1 MTRAEYN
8 AGMAVDRI
16 SYVEALGKSARRA
29 SEQLATL
36 NGATKIAALGRIAD
50 AIRQHRN
57 ALLFANAQ
65 DVEAAQKADLAPA
78 LVERLKLDE
87 KRISSMADGV
97 AQIAAQTDPAGQII
111 EGYVRPNGLRIQK
124 MRVPLGVVLFFY
136 ESRPNVTSDAAALCL
151 KSGNA
156 VILRGGKEA
165 FESNRAI
172 VTIIKDALGLEGVDP
187 NAVQFVESTDRAL
200 MPDLLK
206 LDRYID
212 LVIPRGGESLI
223 RAVVKDS
230 TIPVLKHFTGNCHIY
245 IDAAT
250 EGMEQEVRDVCVNA
264 KTSYPGGAV
273 CNAVEKLLFHKD
285 AASRLLP
292 RVCADLAA
300 KGVEIRGDDAARAIY
315 PQATPAAESDWPTEY
330 LAFTIAVK
338 VVDSL
343 DAAIE
348 HINRYGSRHTDAILT
363 SDLRNAE
370 QFVKRVDSASV
381 MVNASTRFA
390 DGGEYGLGAEIGIST
405 DKLHARGP
413 MGAAD
418 LTTYKWVVTG
428 DGHIRT

>member
-1 MTRAEYN
+1 MS
-8 AGMAVDRI
+8 DWKP
-16 SYVEALGKSARRA
+16 YVEALGRSARKA
-29 SEQLATL
+29 AAQLAAL
-36 NGATKIAALGRIAD
+36 NGSAKIAALRRVAAG
-50 AIRQHRN
+50 IRQQKE
-57 ALLFANAQ
+57 ALLAANAE
-65 DVEAAQKADLAPA
+65 DITAAQKADLAPA
-78 LVERLKLDE
+78 LVERLKLNE
-87 KRISSMADGV
+87 KRINSMADGV
-97 AQIAAQTDPAGQII
+97 DQIAGQTDPVGQIL

-124 MRVPLGVVLFFY
+124 RRVPLGVVLFFY
-136 ESRPNVTSDAAALCL
+136 ESRPNVTSDAAALCI

-165 FESNRAI
+165 FHSNRAI
-172 VTIIKDALGLEGVDP
+172 ANIISDALKQENIDP
-187 NAVQFVESTDRAL
+187 AAVQLVDSTDRTL
-200 MPDLLK
+200 VPELLK

-250 EGMEQEVRDVCVNA
+250 TGMEKKVREVCVNA

-285 AASRLLP
+285 AATRLLP
-292 RVCADLAA
+292 LVCADLAA
-300 KGVEIRGDDAARAIY
+300 KGVEIRGDERTRSLY
-315 PQATPAAESDWPTEY
+315 PQAIPADEADWSTEY
-330 LAFTIAVK
+330 LAFTIAIK

-343 DAAIE
+343 SDAVE
-348 HINRYGSRHTDAILT
+348 HINHYGSRHTDAILT
-363 SDLRNAE
+363 SDLQAAE
-370 QFVKRVDSASV
+370 DFTTQVDSASI

-413 MGAAD
+413 MGAMD
-418 LTTYKWVVTG
+418 LTTYKWIVTG
-428 DGHIRT
+428 DGHVRG

>member
-1 MTRAEYN
+1 MNDWTA
-8 AGMAVDRI
+8 
-16 SYVEALGKSARRA
+16 YVEGLGKSARRA
-29 SEQLATL
+29 GEDLAVL
-36 NGATKIAALGRIAD
+36 NGATRSGALRRMAAL
-50 AIRQHRN
+50 IRERRDE
-57 ALLFANAQ
+57 LVRANAQ
-65 DVEAAQKADLAPA
+65 DVEAAQRADLQPA
-78 LVERLKLDE
+78 LVERLKLND
-87 KRISSMADGV
+87 KRVAAMADGV
-97 AQIAAQTDPAGQII
+97 EQIAAQVDPVGQII

-124 MRVPLGVVLFFY
+124 MRVPIGVVLFFY

-165 FESNRAI
+165 FHSNRAI
-172 VTIIKDALGLEGVDP
+172 VQIVAGALRESNIDP
-187 NAVQFVESTDRAL
+187 AAVQLVENTDRAL
-200 MPDLLK
+200 VPHLLK

-230 TIPVLKHFTGNCHIY
+230 TIPVLKHFTGNCHVY
-245 IDAAT
+245 VDAAT
-250 EGMEQEVRDVCVNA
+250 QSMEREVRDVCVNA

-273 CNAVEKLLFHKD
+273 CNAVEHLLFHKD
-285 AASRLLP
+285 AAPRLLAK
-292 RVCADLAA
+292 VCDDLAA
-300 KGVEIRGDDAARAIY
+300 KGVEIRGDERARALY
-315 PQATPAAESDWPTEY
+315 SNAKPATDADWDTEY
-330 LAFTIAVK
+330 LSFIVGVK

-343 DAAIE
+343 EEAVR
-348 HINRYGSRHTDAILT
+348 HINDHGSHHTDAILT
-363 SDLRNAE
+363 ESARAAE
-370 QFVKRVDSASV
+370 QFVRRVDSASV

-428 DGHIRT
+428 EGHVR

>member
-1 MTRAEYN
+1 MEDWT
-8 AGMAVDRI
+8 
-16 SYVEALGKSARRA
+16 SYVDGLGKAARRA
-29 SEQLATL
+29 GEELTVL
-36 NGATKIAALGRIAD
+36 NGAARSGALRRIAAL
-50 AIRQHRN
+50 IRERRDELLRAN
-57 ALLFANAQ
+57 AL
-65 DVEAAQKADLAPA
+65 DVQAAQKADLQPA
-78 LVERLKLDE
+78 LVERLKLND
-87 KRISSMADGV
+87 KRVAAMAEGV
-97 AQIAAQTDPAGQII
+97 EQIAAQVDPVGQTI

-124 MRVPLGVVLFFY
+124 MRVPIGVILFFY

-165 FESNRAI
+165 FHSNRAI
-172 VTIIKDALGLEGVDP
+172 VKAVSDALRESKIDP
-187 NAVQFVESTDRAL
+187 AAVQLVDHTDRAL
-200 MPDLLK
+200 VPHLLK

-230 TIPVLKHFTGNCHIY
+230 TIPVLKHFTGNCHVY
-245 IDAAT
+245 VDAAT
-250 EGMEQEVRDVCVNA
+250 QSMEREVREICVNA

-273 CNAVEKLLFHKD
+273 CNAVEHLLFHKD
-285 AASRLLP
+285 AAPRLLAK
-292 RVCADLAA
+292 VCEDLAA
-300 KGVEIRGDDAARAIY
+300 KGVEVRCDERARNLYPNAKPATDA
-315 PQATPAAESDWPTEY
+315 DWDTEY
-330 LAFTIAVK
+330 LSFIVGVK

-343 DAAIE
+343 DDAVR
-348 HINRYGSRHTDAILT
+348 HINDRGSHHTDAILT
-363 SDLRNAE
+363 EDSRAAD
-370 QFVKRVDSASV
+370 QFIRRVDSASV

-428 DGHIRT
+428 DGHVR

>member
-1 MTRAEYN
+1 MEDWTA
-8 AGMAVDRI
+8 
-16 SYVEALGKSARRA
+16 YVEGLGKSARRA
-29 SEQLATL
+29 SEQLAVL
-36 NGATKIAALGRIAD
+36 SGAARSAALHGIAAL
-50 AIRQHRN
+50 IRQRRDN
-57 ALLFANAQ
+57 LLAANTL
-65 DVEAAQKADLAPA
+65 DIEAAKKAELQPA
-78 LVERLKLDE
+78 LVERLKLNE
-87 KRISSMADGV
+87 KRVAAMAEGV
-97 AQIAAQTDPAGQII
+97 EQIAGQVDPVGQTI

-165 FESNRAI
+165 FHSNRAI
-172 VTIIKDALGLEGVDP
+172 VQVVADALRESGIDP
-187 NAVQFVESTDRAL
+187 AAVQLVEHTDRAL
-200 MPDLLK
+200 VPHLLK

-212 LVIPRGGESLI
+212 LVIPRGGEGLI

-230 TIPVLKHFTGNCHIY
+230 TIPVLKHFTGNCHVY
-245 IDAAT
+245 VDAAT
-250 EGMEQEVRDVCVNA
+250 QSMEREVRDVCVNA

-273 CNAVEKLLFHKD
+273 CNAVEHLLFHKD
-285 AASRLLP
+285 AAPRLLAK
-292 RVCADLAA
+292 VCEDLAA
-300 KGVEIRGDDAARAIY
+300 KGVEIRGDPRTRELYPKAKPASDA
-315 PQATPAAESDWPTEY
+315 DWDTEY
-330 LAFTIAVK
+330 LSFIVGVK

-343 DAAIE
+343 DEAVR
-348 HINRYGSRHTDAILT
+348 HINDRGSHHTDAILT
-363 SDLRNAE
+363 ESARAAE
-370 QFVKRVDSASV
+370 QFVRRVDSASV

-428 DGHIRT
+428 EGHVR